1 MGNRGAWFTAPAL
14 DVPNWNALN
23 TTDLA
28 NFGLNI
34 NSAADRTLLTSTLN
48 SPTAIQRGFGSPAYP
63 GFPTNQTVVQSLRP
77 YPQWGMINPFLGPP
91 LGDTWYDSLQ
101 VKMTKRY
108 SHGLSAQGSYTYS
121 KELSLGAN
129 SDTAYLT
136 SFATAVNDVYNRDT
150 NKQISPASRPNQLV
164 FSGTYTVP
172 KPTPSFLQN
181 KIVSQVL
188 RDWQLG
194 AVLRYQSG
202 ALLEVPSSL
211 NNIFAQL
218 ARGGGFF
225 SGATTFWNFA
235 SAGDTNLLLV
245 NPNSHFDPTKTLV
258 ANPAAWADA
267 PAGQFG
273 SSAAYYNN
281 YRWQRQPAES
291 MSFAR
296 NFRIGKEGRY
306 NLNLR
311 GEFQNIFNRHF
322 FSAPSVTNPSAT
334 TLTANAFNQGAAGTG
349 ALSSGFG
356 YVSFLNG
363 AGDTPRSGQIVA
375 RFTF

>member
-1 MGNRGAWFTAPAL
+1 
-14 DVPNWNALN
+14 
-23 TTDLA
+23 
-28 NFGLNI
+28 
-34 NSAADRTLLTSTLN
+34 
-48 SPTAIQRGFGSPAYP
+48 
-63 GFPTNQTVVQSLRP
+63 
-77 YPQWGMINPFLGPP
+77 
-91 LGDTWYDSLQ
+91 
-101 VKMTKRY
+101 
-108 SHGLSAQGSYTYS
+108 
-121 KELSLGAN
+121 
-129 SDTAYLT
+129 
-136 SFATAVNDVYNRDT
+136 
-150 NKQISPASRPNQLV
+150 
-164 FSGTYTVP
+164 
-172 KPTPSFLQN
+172 
-181 KIVSQVL
+181 
-188 RDWQLG
+188 
-194 AVLRYQSG
+194 
-202 ALLEVPSSL
+202 
-211 NNIFAQL
+211 
-218 ARGGGFF
+218 
-225 SGATTFWNFA
+225 
-235 SAGDTNLLLV
+235 V